1 MVVRRR
7 ACRWAQVLLAV
18 SPARLEESWAPPWE
32 VSEAVG
38 LRRSRE
44 ERRRVRRQALV
55 VVEVVRKLRLPLQEV
70 ACQEFLL
77 QA

>member
-1 MVVRRR
+1 M
-7 ACRWAQVLLAV
+7 
-18 SPARLEESWAPPWE
+18 
-32 VSEAVG
+32 G